1 MRTILK
7 RVAVVLVLLYVVCV
21 IGMAWVMR
29 QPPEKFGKVMSHTPV
44 AAFIFLPFETLWKDA
59 RAGHL
64 KTGTAAPDFSLNIL
78 DSNTQVRLSSFR
90 DKQPV
95 VLIFGSYT

>member
-1 MRTILK
+1 MRNILK
-7 RVAVVLVLLYVVCV
+7 RVAIALVLLYIVCV

-59 RAGHL
+59 RAGQL
-64 KTGTAAPDFSLNIL
+64 RAGDAAPDFSLNIL
-78 DSNTQVRLSSFR
+78 DTTTPVRLSSFR

>member
-7 RVAVVLVLLYVVCV
+7 RVALVLVVLYLVCI
-21 IGMAWVMR
+21 IGMSWAMR
-29 QPPEKFGKVMSHTPV
+29 QPPEKFGRIMSHTPV

-64 KTGTAAPDFSLNIL
+64 APGTAAPDFSLNVL
-78 DSNTQVRLSSFR
+78 DSSTQVRLSSFR

>member
-7 RVAVVLVLLYVVCV
+7 RVAIVLVLLYVVCV
-21 IGMAWVMR
+21 MSMAWVMR
-29 QPPEKFGKVMSHTPV
+29 QPPEKFGKVMSHMPV

-59 RAGHL
+59 RAGDL
-64 KTGTAAPDFSLNIL
+64 KTGTSAPDFSLNIL
-78 DSNTQVRLSSFR
+78 DSSTQVRLSSFR